1 MNAYRRLYQFIRP
14 FRSTLVFSGVLLI
27 LAGIFEAATTSLSI
41 PLFDK
46 VLAGQEQSAE
56 KGIKSEEQQAYQ
68 EIQISEVRA
77 ITAKMKALGK
87 KQDEI
92 DAELVKLGLKKEKK
106 TQDFAS
112 IQRFTSFFL
121 SFLPGT
127 VITQLSLALLIFT
140 LLKGVSLYYSNYSMS
155 HVGQSVVTSLRNQ
168 LFSHVLGQSMGFF
181 SLNST
186 GRLMSRMSGD
196 VEQVQEAVS
205 TILGDFF
212 REAMLLVALI
222 ALTMWIDWKLALLSL
237 LIAPFVLA
245 LTLGMGRRIRQVS
258 RKGREDAANLNDQ
271 LQQSITGMRIIK
283 AFGMEGHEQ
292 QRFEKNSF
300 RLFRSNMRA
309 AAIMFINSPLMEFI
323 GVLAFIP
330 LLYYAHWRIVN
341 KTLTLGMFG
350 GSLFTLFRMY
360 DPIRKLSRI
369 HVQFQRSLASGSRI
383 IELLDEHM
391 EINDRPDA
399 RVLTGVYKSIE
410 FRNVS
415 FDYFDQNGETQVL
428 RDICLKVNRNQV
440 IAFVGSS
447 GSGKTTLVGLIPRF
461 HDPTAG
467 AILIDG
473 TDIREYTQYSLRSQ
487 IAIVTQETFLF
498 NDTVRNN
505 IGYGDVNANEN
516 RIMEAA
522 RAALADDF
530 IRNFPMKYETMIGE
544 RGQRLSG
551 GERQRIS
558 IARALLKNAP
568 ILILDEATSAL
579 DSESEK
585 LVQQALTN
593 LIRDRTTF
601 VIAHRLSTIR
611 DADRIIVI
619 EQGRIVESGTHDS
632 LMASDGPYR
641 KFFRLQT
648 DESYSGPAKAMESE
662 A

>member
-1 MNAYRRLYQFIRP
+1 MNAYQRLYKFIRP
-14 FRSTLVFSGVLLI
+14 YRGTLTLSIVLFICLGI
-27 LAGIFEAATTSLSI
+27 LEGALTSLSI
-41 PLFDK
+41 PMFDK
-46 VLAGQEQSAE
+46 VLVVTG
-56 KGIKSEEQQAYQ
+56 
-68 EIQISEVRA
+68 
-77 ITAKMKALGK
+77 AKDL
-87 KQDEI
+87 
-92 DAELVKLGLKKEKK
+92 
-106 TQDFAS
+106 TS
-112 IQRFTSFFL
+112 IQHYISFFL
-121 SFLPGT
+121 SLLPGR
-127 VITQLSLALLIFT
+127 VITQLSIALLILT
-140 LLKGVSLYYSNYSMS
+140 LLKGLSLYYSNYLMNR
-155 HVGQSVVTSLRNQ
+155 VGQGVVTDLRNE
-168 LFSHVLGQSMGFF
+168 LFRHVLGQSMGFF

-205 TILGDFF
+205 TVLAEFF
-212 REAMLLVALI
+212 REIFTLIFLVALN
-222 ALTMWIDWKLALLSL
+222 LWLDWKLACLSL

-245 LTLGMGRRIRQVS
+245 LTLGMGKRIRLVS
-258 RKGREDAANLNDQ
+258 RRGREDAARLSDQ

-283 AFGMEGHEQ
+283 AFGMESHEQ
-292 QRFEKNSF
+292 QRFYNDSI
-300 RLFRSNMRA
+300 RLYRSNVRA
-309 AAIMFINSPLMEFI
+309 AAILFLNSPVMEFL
-323 GVLAFIP
+323 GVVAFIP
-330 LLYYAHWRIVN
+330 FLYYASDRISD
-341 KTLTLGMFG
+341 KTLTFGLFG
-350 GSLFTLFRMY
+350 GSMFNLFRMY

-369 HVQFQRSLASGSRI
+369 HVQFQRALASGSRI
-383 IELLDEHM
+383 IEMLDEHM
-391 EINDRPDA
+391 EIRDRPGA
-399 RVLTGVYKSIE
+399 QNLNGVSESIE

-415 FDYFDQNGETQVL
+415 FDYVDQNGETQVL
-428 RDICLKVNRNQV
+428 RDINLKVNRKQV

-447 GSGKTTLVGLIPRF
+447 GSGKTTMVGLIPRF
-461 HDPTAG
+461 HDPTSG

-473 TDIREYTQYSLRSQ
+473 IDIREYTQSSLRSR

-505 IGYGDVNANEN
+505 IAYGDVNASEE
-516 RIMEAA
+516 RIFEAA

-530 IRNFPMKYETMIGE
+530 ILSFPMKYETQIGE

-611 DADRIIVI
+611 DADMIVVI
-619 EQGRIVESGTHDS
+619 DQGRIVESGTHDS
-632 LMASDGPYR
+632 LMAQDGAYR

-648 DESYSGPAKAMESE
+648 EESYSSPKELSQSV
-662 A
+662 